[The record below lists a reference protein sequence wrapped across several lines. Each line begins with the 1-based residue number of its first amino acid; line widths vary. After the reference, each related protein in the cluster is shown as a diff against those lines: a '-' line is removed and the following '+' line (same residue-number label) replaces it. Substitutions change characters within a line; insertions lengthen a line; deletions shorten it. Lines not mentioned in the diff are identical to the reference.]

1 MFTGQLPSSLQ
12 VKECEVALLSAVTL
26 YVGIKNLL
34 TLRII
39 LTLLNLVYSV
49 LVFLL
54 SYLIVVVALYHIC
67 IVFI

>member
-1 MFTGQLPSSLQ
+1 

-34 TLRII
+34 TMRII
-39 LTLLNLVYSV
+39 LTLLNLVYSI

>member
-1 MFTGQLPSSLQ
+1 

-39 LTLLNLVYSV
+39 LALLNLVYRI

-54 SYLIVVVALYHIC
+54 HYLIVVVALCHIC

>member
-1 MFTGQLPSSLQ
+1 
-12 VKECEVALLSAVTL
+12 VALLSAVTL
-26 YVGIKNLL
+26 YVGIENLL

-39 LTLLNLVYSV
+39 LTLLNLVYSI
-49 LVFLL
+49 LVFFLL